1 MQHYKLKKSDYL
13 DMFHRDKKKQDDK
26 SNKSVEEYFRIIS
39 KENPLDFLSKHICP
53 YLVGSQWDI
62 IRKCALLMAVTNER
76 SHVRMRLH
84 LLLYGDPGSGKTEFL
99 SWWTEKMNG
108 ILINSELTSKVGLV
122 GDARGKS
129 ITPGL
134 LSRYSG
140 NVLLVD
146 ELDKMKPS
154 DQNGLLQAM
163 EEGSYTITKGKQS
176 HRFQS
181 EVRVMASC
189 NQISKIQHPLLDRF
203 DFPIRVQRIQRD
215 QRAEFVSDIIDNFMG
230 RGGKDYSAVVRGY
243 VNWARENVTRVDT
256 SHEDLIKDAIKDY
269 ILKTDANIE
278 GVSYRSLEFSIL
290 RIAYA
295 IALLENSMI
304 KEQHVQE
311 AIEMK
316 DWLLRNFTEK

>member
-1 MQHYKLKKSDYL
+1 MS
-13 DMFHRDKKKQDDK
+13 FFKKKDDSSDESK
-26 SNKSVEEYFRIIS
+26 MTVEDYFKIIS
-39 KENPLDFLSKHICP
+39 KENPVDFLSKHICP
-53 YLVGSQWDI
+53 YIVGSQWDM
-62 IRKCALLMAVTNER
+62 IRKCALLMAVTNDR
-76 SHVRMRLH
+76 AHVRMRLH
-84 LLLYGDPGSGKTEFL
+84 LLLYGEPGSGKTEFL
-99 SWWTEKMNG
+99 SWWQQKMNG
-108 ILINSELTSKVGLV
+108 KLINSELTSKIGLV
-122 GDARGKS
+122 GDARGKT

-146 ELDKMKPS
+146 ELDKMKPT

-176 HRFQS
+176 QKFQA
-181 EVRVMASC
+181 EVRIMASC
-189 NQISKIQHPLLDRF
+189 NNLSKIQHPLLDRF
-203 DFPIRVQRIQRD
+203 DFPIHVQRIQRD
-215 QRAEFVSDIIDNFMG
+215 QRAEFVSDIIDSFMG
-230 RGGKDYSAVVRGY
+230 KGGKDYSAVVRGY
-243 VNWARENVTRVDT
+243 IQWARNNVTEVDA
-256 SHEDLIKDAIKDY
+256 SHEGLIKDAIKDY
-269 ILKTDANIE
+269 ILKTDADIE

-316 DWLLRNFTEK
+316 DWLLRNFSEK